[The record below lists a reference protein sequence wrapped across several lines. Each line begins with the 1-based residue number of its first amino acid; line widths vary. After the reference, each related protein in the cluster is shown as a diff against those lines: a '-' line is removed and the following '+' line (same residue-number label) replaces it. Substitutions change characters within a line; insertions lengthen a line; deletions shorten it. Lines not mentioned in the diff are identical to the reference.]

1 MVHISKKIEFPIKES
16 VDPNTGSLSFPIHQT
31 SAFLMPEGER
41 YRYSREANPTVEE
54 LGRIIALLENTEAAT
69 CFASGMGAISTTLL
83 TLCKPGSRVLIHKD
97 TFARTYRFVTEFLV
111 KWGVKAIVP
120 DLGNEAFIR
129 EAGDADIVF
138 LESITNPILRVY
150 DVDAIGKAVHR
161 NNGILVVD
169 ETFATPIN
177 QCSSDLGADVVI
189 QSLSK
194 FISGHNDVIG
204 GSAAGKKEIIGRVDN
219 FRRSLG
225 TTMDPNT
232 AFLTL
237 RGIKTLKTRIAR
249 INSSAM
255 EIAEKLSEIAGFSNI
270 RYPGLKGHP
279 DIDVSERN
287 LKGYGGVVTFDINIQ
302 GDPLLAMKKLKT
314 ITPAN
319 TLGGVNS
326 TISHPST
333 MSHRS
338 LNADEKAALGVRHET
353 FRLSVG
359 LEEPEELVKDLGN
372 MFY

>member
-1 MVHISKKIEFPIKES
+1 
-16 VDPNTGSLSFPIHQT
+16 
-31 SAFLMPEGER
+31 MPEGER
-41 YRYSREANPTVEE
+41 YRYSRELNPTVEE
-54 LGRIIALLENTEAAT
+54 LGRIIALLENTETAT

-83 TLCKPGSRVLIHKD
+83 ALCRPNSKVLIHKD
-97 TFARTYRFVTEFLV
+97 TFARTYKFVTEFLV

-120 DLGNEAFIR
+120 ELGNEAFVR
-129 EAGDADIVF
+129 EAKKADIVF
-138 LESITNPILRVY
+138 LESLTNPILRVY
-150 DVDAIGKAVHR
+150 DVEAVAKAVHS
-161 NNGILVVD
+161 NNGLLVVD

-204 GSAAGKKEIIGRVDN
+204 GSAAGSKHLMEKIDN
-219 FRRSLG
+219 FRRTLG

-237 RGIKTLKTRIAR
+237 RGIKTLKTRMSQ
-249 INSSAM
+249 INRSAM
-255 EIAEKLSEIAGFSNI
+255 DIAENLGKIEGFSNI
-270 RYPGLKGHP
+270 LYPGLMNHP
-279 DIDVSERN
+279 DRGISSRN

-302 GDPLLAMKKLKT
+302 GDPLEAMKKMSI

-338 LNADEKAALGVRHET
+338 LSQEEKKALGISHET

-359 LEEPEELVKDLGN
+359 LEEPEDLIKDLKK
-372 MFY
+372 MIH

>member
-1 MVHISKKIEFPIKES
+1 MALISRKIEFPIKES

-41 YRYSREANPTVEE
+41 YRYSRELNPTVEE

-83 TLCKPGSRVLIHKD
+83 ALCKPGSKVLIHKD
-97 TFARTYRFVTEFLV
+97 TFARTYKFVTEFLV
-111 KWGVKAIVP
+111 KWGVRAIVP
-120 DLGNEAFIR
+120 DLGNEAFVR
-129 EAGDADIVF
+129 EAEKADIVF
-138 LESITNPILRVY
+138 LESLTNPILRVY
-150 DVDAIGKAVHR
+150 DVEEVAKAVHS
-161 NNGILVVD
+161 NNGLLVVD

-204 GSAAGKKEIIGRVDN
+204 GSAAGSKVLMEKIDN
-219 FRRSLG
+219 FRRTLG

-237 RGIKTLKTRIAR
+237 RGIKTLKTRMSQ
-249 INSSAM
+249 INNSAM
-255 EIAEKLSEIAGFSNI
+255 EIAKNLGKIDGFSNVL
-270 RYPGLKGHP
+270 YPGLLNHP
-279 DIDVSERN
+279 DREISSRN
-287 LKGYGGVVTFDINIQ
+287 LKGYGGVVTFDISIR
-302 GDPLLAMKKLKT
+302 GDPLEAMKKMSI

-338 LNADEKAALGVRHET
+338 LSPEEKKALGIRHET

-359 LEEPEELVKDLGN
+359 LEEPEDLIDDLKR
-372 MFY
+372 MIH

>member
-1 MVHISKKIEFPIKES
+1 MALISRKIEFPIKES

-41 YRYSREANPTVEE
+41 YRYSRELNPTVEE
-54 LGRIIALLENTEAAT
+54 LGRIIALLENTETAT

-83 TLCKPGSRVLIHKD
+83 ALCRPNSKVLIHKD
-97 TFARTYRFVTEFLV
+97 TFARTYKFVTEFLV

-120 DLGNEAFIR
+120 ELGNEAFVR
-129 EAGDADIVF
+129 EAKKADIVF
-138 LESITNPILRVY
+138 LESLTNPILRVY
-150 DVDAIGKAVHR
+150 DVEAVAKAVHS
-161 NNGILVVD
+161 NNGLLVVD

-204 GSAAGKKEIIGRVDN
+204 GSAAGSKHLMEKIDN
-219 FRRSLG
+219 FRRTLG

-237 RGIKTLKTRIAR
+237 RGIKTLKTRMSQ
-249 INSSAM
+249 INRSAM
-255 EIAEKLSEIAGFSNI
+255 DIAENLGKIEGFSNI
-270 RYPGLKGHP
+270 LYPGLMNHP
-279 DIDVSERN
+279 DRGISSRN

-302 GDPLLAMKKLKT
+302 GDPLEAMKKMSI

-338 LNADEKAALGVRHET
+338 LSQEEKKALGISHET

-359 LEEPEELVKDLGN
+359 LEEPEDLIKDLKK
-372 MFY
+372 MIH

>member
-1 MVHISKKIEFPIKES
+1 MALISRKIEFPIKES

-41 YRYSREANPTVEE
+41 YRYSRELNPTVEE
-54 LGRIIALLENTEAAT
+54 LGRIIALLENTETAT

-83 TLCKPGSRVLIHKD
+83 ALCRPNSKVLIHKD
-97 TFARTYRFVTEFLV
+97 TFARTYKFVTEFLV

-120 DLGNEAFIR
+120 ELGNEAFVR
-129 EAGDADIVF
+129 EAKKADIVF
-138 LESITNPILRVY
+138 LESLTNPILRVY
-150 DVDAIGKAVHR
+150 DVEAVAKAVHS
-161 NNGILVVD
+161 NNGLLVVD

-204 GSAAGKKEIIGRVDN
+204 GSAAGSKHLMEKIDN
-219 FRRSLG
+219 FRRTLG

-237 RGIKTLKTRIAR
+237 RGIKTLKTRMSQ
-249 INSSAM
+249 INRSAM
-255 EIAEKLSEIAGFSNI
+255 DIAENLGKIEGFSNI
-270 RYPGLKGHP
+270 LYPGLMNHP
-279 DIDVSERN
+279 DREISSRN

-302 GDPLLAMKKLKT
+302 GDPLEAMKKMSI

-338 LNADEKAALGVRHET
+338 LSQEEKKALRISHET

-359 LEEPEELVKDLGN
+359 LEEPEDLIKDLKK
-372 MFY
+372 MIH

>member
-1 MVHISKKIEFPIKES
+1 MSNKISFPIKES
-16 VDPNTGSLSFPIHQT
+16 VDPSTGSLSFPIHQT

-41 YRYSREANPTVEE
+41 FRYSRESNPTVEE
-54 LGRIIALLENTEAAT
+54 LARVIALLENTEAAT

-83 TLCKPGSRVLIHKD
+83 TLCKPGSTILIHRD
-97 TFARTYRFVTEFLV
+97 TFARTFRFVTEYLT

-120 DLGNEAFIR
+120 ELGSDAFI
-129 EAGDADIVF
+129 EQAGKADIVI

-150 DVDAIGKAVHR
+150 DVEDIAKVVHE
-161 NNGILVVD
+161 NNGLLIVD

-204 GSAAGKKEIIGRVDN
+204 GSAAGRKELIEKIDN
-219 FRRSLG
+219 FRRTIG
-225 TTMDPNT
+225 ATMDPNT

-237 RGIKTLKTRIAR
+237 RGIKTLKTRIDR
-249 INSSAM
+249 INSSAGKL
-255 EIAEKLSEIAGFSNI
+255 AEKLQGIEGFSNV
-270 RYPGLKGHP
+270 RYPGLPTHP
-279 DIDVSERN
+279 DRKVSEKN
-287 LKGYGGVVTFDINIQ
+287 LRGHGGVITFDIGISGN
-302 GDPLLAMKKLKT
+302 PLQTMKKLEI

-326 TISHPST
+326 TISHPVT

-338 LNADEKAALGVRHET
+338 LNDREKEALGIKNET

-359 LEEPEELVKDLGN
+359 LEDPDELLEDLRR
-372 MFY
+372 MIS

>member
-1 MVHISKKIEFPIKES
+1 MALISRKIEFPIKES

-41 YRYSREANPTVEE
+41 YRYSRELNPTVEE
-54 LGRIIALLENTEAAT
+54 LGRIIALLENTETAT

-83 TLCKPGSRVLIHKD
+83 ALCRPNSKVLIHKD
-97 TFARTYRFVTEFLV
+97 TFARTYKFVTEFLV

-120 DLGNEAFIR
+120 ELGNEAFVR
-129 EAGDADIVF
+129 EAKKADIVF
-138 LESITNPILRVY
+138 LESLTNPILRVY
-150 DVDAIGKAVHR
+150 DVEAVAKAVHS
-161 NNGILVVD
+161 NNGLLVVD

-204 GSAAGKKEIIGRVDN
+204 GSAAGSKHLMEKIDN
-219 FRRSLG
+219 FRRTLG

-237 RGIKTLKTRIAR
+237 RGIKTLKTRMSQ
-249 INSSAM
+249 INRSAM
-255 EIAEKLSEIAGFSNI
+255 DIAENLGKIEGFSNI
-270 RYPGLKGHP
+270 LYPGLMNHP
-279 DIDVSERN
+279 DRGISSRN

-302 GDPLLAMKKLKT
+302 GDPLEALKKMSI

-338 LNADEKAALGVRHET
+338 LSQEEKKALGISHET

-359 LEEPEELVKDLGN
+359 LEEPEDLIKDLKK
-372 MFY
+372 MIH

>member
-1 MVHISKKIEFPIKES
+1 MALISRKIEFPIKES

-41 YRYSREANPTVEE
+41 YRYSRELNPTVEE
-54 LGRIIALLENTEAAT
+54 LGRIIALLENTETAT

-83 TLCKPGSRVLIHKD
+83 ALCRPNSKVLIHKD
-97 TFARTYRFVTEFLV
+97 TFARTYKFVTEFLV

-120 DLGNEAFIR
+120 ELGNEAFVR
-129 EAGDADIVF
+129 EAKKADIVF
-138 LESITNPILRVY
+138 LESLTNPILRVY
-150 DVDAIGKAVHR
+150 DVEAVAKAVHS
-161 NNGILVVD
+161 NNGLLVVD

-204 GSAAGKKEIIGRVDN
+204 GSAAGSKHLMEKIDN
-219 FRRSLG
+219 FRRTLG

-237 RGIKTLKTRIAR
+237 RGIKTLKTRMSQ
-249 INSSAM
+249 INRSAM
-255 EIAEKLSEIAGFSNI
+255 DIAENLGKIEGFSNI
-270 RYPGLKGHP
+270 LYPGLMNHP
-279 DIDVSERN
+279 DREISSRN
-287 LKGYGGVVTFDINIQ
+287 LKGYGGVVTFDIHIQ
-302 GDPLLAMKKLKT
+302 GDPLGAMKKMSI

-338 LNADEKAALGVRHET
+338 LSQEEKKALGISHET

-359 LEEPEELVKDLGN
+359 LEEPEDLIKDLKK
-372 MFY
+372 MIH

>member
-1 MVHISKKIEFPIKES
+1 MVLISRKIEFPIKES

-31 SAFLMPEGER
+31 SAFLMPEGEKF
-41 YRYSREANPTVEE
+41 RYSRESNPTVEE
-54 LGRIIALLENTEAAT
+54 LARIIAILENTEAAT
-69 CFASGMGAISTTLL
+69 CFASGMGAISTTMLA
-83 TLCKPGSRVLIHKD
+83 LCRPGSKVLVHKD
-97 TFARTYRFVTEFLV
+97 TFARTYRFITEFLV

-120 DLGNEAFIR
+120 ELGNEAFVR
-129 EAGDADIVF
+129 EAENADIVF
-138 LESITNPILRVY
+138 LESLTNPILRVY
-150 DVDAIGKAVHR
+150 DVQAISKAVHS
-161 NNGILVVD
+161 NNGLLVVD

-177 QCSSDLGADVVI
+177 QCASDLGADVVI

-204 GSAAGKKEIIGRVDN
+204 GSAAGKRILVEKIDN
-219 FRRSLG
+219 FRRTLG

-237 RGIKTLKTRIAR
+237 RGIKTLKTRIIQ
-249 INSSAM
+249 INRTAL
-255 EIAEKLSEIAGFSNI
+255 EIAETIGKINGFSSV
-270 RYPGLKGHP
+270 RYPGLVNHP
-279 DIDVSERN
+279 DREIALRN
-287 LKGYGGVVTFDINIQ
+287 LEGFGGVVTFDIKIQ
-302 GDPLLAMKKLKT
+302 GDPLEAMKRMSI

-338 LNADEKAALGVRHET
+338 LSAEEKKSLGVSHET

-359 LEEPEELVKDLGN
+359 LEDPEDLIN
-372 MFY
+372 DLKKMVS